1 MDTLIGVIA
10 VLAGLVTCFY
20 GYPLFRLALILAGLI
35 GGYALGQYLIQT
47 GHPWLSLAVGVVA
60 ALALAVL
67 AYPLWSIGVTVSGA
81 VLGFIILGALGVAVN
96 AAQWVVILLGIIGGV
111 SLGFFFYSARDLFV
125 MLTTAFNGAFE
136 VVFGLGWLVPA
147 FAFRRGPGGWL
158 AVTAIVVL
166 GAVGFAVQYG
176 MFKDHKL
183 YTEHMP
189 KKKS

>member
-183 YTEHMP
+183 YTEHLP
-189 KKKS
+189 KKK

>member
-1 MDTLIGVIA
+1 MDTLMGVIA

-35 GGYALGQYLIQT
+35 GGYALGQSLVQT

-81 VLGFIILGALGVAVN
+81 VLGFIILGAMGVAVG
-96 AAQWVVILLGIIGGV
+96 ASQLVVILLGIIGGLC
-111 SLGFFFYSARDLFV
+111 LGLFFYSARDLFV
-125 MLTTAFNGAFE
+125 MITTAFNGAFE

-147 FAFRRGPGGWL
+147 LAFRRGPGGWL

-183 YTEHMP
+183 YTEHLP
-189 KKKS
+189 KKK